1 MVVAIITVIIGLVAL
16 AGLPVAQY
24 PNIVPPEVLIQ
35 ATYVGAD
42 ALTIEQSVATPLEQQ
57 MSGVDNMNYMFSL
70 NPNNGLM
77 RMTVNFDV
85 KTDPNTDQVL
95 TQLRE
100 SQAERQLPLDVRN
113 YGVTVQKALSAPL
126 MLVDLYSPKGTYD
139 ATFLANYGYINV
151 VDQLTRVPGIASV
164 TVFGAGQYA
173 MRCWVRPDMLAKL
186 NITIPEIVTALQQ
199 QNAVNPAGQVGGEPS
214 PPGQE
219 FTYAI
224 RAQGRLVDPEEFGK
238 IVLRANPDGS
248 LVRLKDVARLE
259 LGSQDYNIQGRF
271 NGRPAG
277 ILAVFQLPGTN
288 ALDAVN
294 GVKQTM
300 AKLKGSFPAD
310 LDYGIGLD
318 TTRSVTA
325 GLHEIV
331 VTLFIAVLLVVIVVF
346 VFLQGWRATLIPII
360 AVPVSLIGTFAFFPL
375 LGFSINPIALMGMV
389 VAIGLV
395 VDDAIVVVEAV
406 QRHIEEGMAPREA
419 TERAMEEVAGPVM
432 AIALV
437 LSAVF
442 LPTVF
447 IPGIT
452 GRLYTQFAVTI
463 AISVLLSA
471 FNALT
476 LSPALCSLLLR
487 PKKQA
492 RGLLGWFFGLFNRV
506 FARGT
511 ERYVSVSR
519 LVMRKTLTGLVLLL
533 VVSGAIYLIGKRIP
547 GGFLPEEDQGYVYAV
562 IQLPEA
568 ASLQRTAEASRDAER
583 IILATPG
590 VQYCTSVIGFN
601 LLSYVRNTYS
611 AFFFIRLKEWSARE
625 RPAEKSAGIIARLN
639 RDLGRLP
646 QGNAFAFSPPAIQGV
661 GTAGGV
667 TFILEDRAGKDMS
680 FLADKTQK
688 FMAAARKRPELARVS
703 TTLLPGVPQYFVDVD
718 RDRVLSQGVD
728 LGQVYGTLQA
738 FMGGQFVNY
747 FNRFGRQWQVYVEAE
762 GDFRTDVGQLGQF
775 YVRNSNGDPVPL
787 AALTKVERRSG
798 PEFTMRYNLF
808 RSAQINATA
817 APGYSSS
824 QAMRALEQVFAR
836 TMPQD
841 MGFDYLGISF
851 QEQKAQQ
858 GVPPAAIF
866 ALSLL
871 FVFLILA
878 GLYESW
884 LLPLSVLLSTPI
896 AVCGA
901 FLALLLRGMQFDMYA
916 QIGLIVLI
924 GLAAKNAILI
934 VEFAKDEYE
943 KGKGLQEAALE
954 GARLRLRPILMT
966 SFAFI
971 LGCLPL
977 ALASGAGALA
987 REVMGTGVIGGM
999 LAATGI
1005 AVFLIPMLYYAVETL
1020 RERGKRRRAG
1030 APGRGRA
1037 GEPGREGGHL
1047 MRRLALPAL
1056 LALLLSGCLV
1066 GPDYRRPAVEAPPS
1080 WRFGAQEARQLGN
1093 SAWWGQFNDPV
1104 LGELIAVALREN
1116 KDLLIATARVEEFRG
1131 RYQVARSPLF
1141 PQLGLG
1147 ASAGR
1152 SRTTGLGQ
1160 IPLPAG
1166 TANPYTIYNAGFN
1179 ASWEIDFWG
1188 KYRRASEAARAAL
1201 LGTLEGRRSVILS
1214 LVASVAGSYVNL
1226 RDLDRQLEIARRTA
1240 ASRQQS
1246 YQIFQLRFQ
1255 GGLISELELSQVQS
1269 EFEQALAVIPALEKA
1284 IAQQEDALSVLLGRN
1299 PGPVGRGSSI
1309 DALTLPAVPA
1319 GLPSELLDSRPD
1331 IRQAEQELIAA
1342 NAEIGVARAQYFP
1355 SISLTGLFGG
1365 ESTTLSSL
1373 FSGAARSWSWAAPV
1387 SAPIFTGGSIAGQ
1400 LKAAEAFRQ
1409 EALFQY
1415 QKSIQNAFR
1424 DVEDALVDQSR
1435 TREQLAAQARQ
1446 LEALRVYARTAR
1458 LRYDNGY
1465 TSYLE
1470 VLDAEQSL
1478 FSAELG
1484 YVQTQGGLFQAL
1496 INLYKAMGGGWVV
1509 EADKLTAPVGA
1520 GGGEPPQQR

>member
-1 MVVAIITVIIGLVAL
+1 MYRFFIRRPIVAMVIAIITVIIGLVAMV
-16 AGLPVAQY
+16 GLPVAQY
-24 PNIVPPEVLIQ
+24 PNIVPPEILIQ

-42 ALTIEQSVATPLEQQ
+42 ALTIEQAVATPIEQQ

-95 TQLRE
+95 AQLRE

-126 MLVDLYSPKGTYD
+126 MLIALYSPKGTYD
-139 ATFLANYGYINV
+139 ATFLANYGYINI
-151 VDQLTRVPGIASV
+151 VDQLTRVNGIASV

-199 QNAVNPAGQVGGEPS
+199 QNTVNPAGQVGGEPS

-224 RAQGRLVDPEEFGK
+224 RAQGRLVTPAEFGS

-259 LGSQDYNIQGRF
+259 LGAQDYNIQGRF
-271 NGRPAG
+271 NGRPSG
-277 ILAVFQLPGTN
+277 ILSLYQLPGTN
-288 ALDAVN
+288 ALDAVE
-294 GVKQTM
+294 GAKKTM
-300 AKLKGSFPAD
+300 AKLKESFPAD
-310 LDYGIGLD
+310 LDYGVALD
-318 TTRSVTA
+318 TTLSVKE

-331 VTLFIAVLLVVIVVF
+331 LTLFIAVFLVVIVVF

-406 QRHIEEGMAPREA
+406 QRHIDEGMAPRDA
-419 TERAMEEVAGPVM
+419 TLRAMEEVAGPVV

-476 LSPALCSLLLR
+476 LSPALCSILLR
-487 PKKQA
+487 PKKET
-492 RGLLGWFFGLFNRV
+492 RGPLGWFYRRFNRLFGRV
-506 FARGT
+506 T
-511 ERYVSVSR
+511 EGYVNVSR
-519 LVMRKTLTGLVLLL
+519 VVIRKAAIGFVMIAVIS
-533 VVSGAIYLIGKRIP
+533 VAIYLLGKKIP

-562 IQLPEA
+562 IQLPNA
-568 ASLQRTAEASRDAER
+568 ASLQRSAEASRQVER

-590 VQYCTSVIGFN
+590 VEYCTSVIGFN

-611 AFFFIRLKEWSARE
+611 SFFFIRLKAWSERE
-625 RPAEKSAGIIARLN
+625 RPEEKSAAIIARLN
-639 RDLGRLP
+639 RELGRLP

-667 TFILEDRAGKDMS
+667 TFILEDRAGKDIGY
-680 FLADKTQK
+680 LADNTQK
-688 FMAAARKRPELARVS
+688 FITAARKRPELARVT
-703 TTLLPGVPQYFVDVD
+703 TTLLPSVPQYFVDVD
-718 RDRVLSQGVD
+718 RDKVLSEGVD

-762 GDFRTDVGQLGQF
+762 GDFRTDVRQLGQF

-787 AALTKVERRSG
+787 AAVTRVEKRSG

-824 QAMRALEQVFAR
+824 QAMKALEEVFAR
-836 TMPQD
+836 TMPSD
-841 MGFDYLGISF
+841 MGFDYLGMSF

-866 ALSLL
+866 SLSLL

-884 LLPLSVLLSTPI
+884 SLPFSVLLSTPI

-901 FLALLLRGMQFDMYA
+901 FAALMIRRMPFNIYA

-943 KGKGLQEAALE
+943 KGIALQEAALT

-977 ALASGAGALA
+977 ALASGAGAIA

-1005 AVFLIPMLYYAVETL
+1005 AIFIIPMLFYVIEKFSTRKKIAAT
-1020 RERGKRRRAG
+1020 
-1030 APGRGRA
+1030 
-1037 GEPGREGGHL
+1037 
-1047 MRRLALPAL
+1047 
-1056 LALLLSGCLV
+1056 
-1066 GPDYRRPAVEAPPS
+1066 GPD
-1080 WRFGAQEARQLGN
+1080 
-1093 SAWWGQFNDPV
+1093 
-1104 LGELIAVALREN
+1104 
-1116 KDLLIATARVEEFRG
+1116 
-1131 RYQVARSPLF
+1131 
-1141 PQLGLG
+1141 
-1147 ASAGR
+1147 
-1152 SRTTGLGQ
+1152 
-1160 IPLPAG
+1160 
-1166 TANPYTIYNAGFN
+1166 NA
-1179 ASWEIDFWG
+1179 
-1188 KYRRASEAARAAL
+1188 
-1201 LGTLEGRRSVILS
+1201 
-1214 LVASVAGSYVNL
+1214 
-1226 RDLDRQLEIARRTA
+1226 
-1240 ASRQQS
+1240 
-1246 YQIFQLRFQ
+1246 
-1255 GGLISELELSQVQS
+1255 
-1269 EFEQALAVIPALEKA
+1269 
-1284 IAQQEDALSVLLGRN
+1284 
-1299 PGPVGRGSSI
+1299 
-1309 DALTLPAVPA
+1309 
-1319 GLPSELLDSRPD
+1319 
-1331 IRQAEQELIAA
+1331 
-1342 NAEIGVARAQYFP
+1342 
-1355 SISLTGLFGG
+1355 
-1365 ESTTLSSL
+1365 
-1373 FSGAARSWSWAAPV
+1373 
-1387 SAPIFTGGSIAGQ
+1387 
-1400 LKAAEAFRQ
+1400 
-1409 EALFQY
+1409 
-1415 QKSIQNAFR
+1415 
-1424 DVEDALVDQSR
+1424 
-1435 TREQLAAQARQ
+1435 
-1446 LEALRVYARTAR
+1446 
-1458 LRYDNGY
+1458 
-1465 TSYLE
+1465 
-1470 VLDAEQSL
+1470 
-1478 FSAELG
+1478 
-1484 YVQTQGGLFQAL
+1484 
-1496 INLYKAMGGGWVV
+1496 
-1509 EADKLTAPVGA
+1509 
-1520 GGGEPPQQR
+1520 GGEPPRDTPSGKNGE